1 MVFALTLHRCALPGG
16 EGAVTSCIGF
26 VRLCTFVSLPCIW
39 AVATAYYEVPR
50 WRNLEICVAQSLSQ
64 IRRLCPGQAEPKVQI
79 CSEHTEDYQER
90 VGLSFWSSWI
100 QACSQCSVFLCLL
113 CSIGIYLFN
122 CNPVFLFQLDFA
134 FHSLGDYNK
143 SIAIVLFCSLSWSV
157 RGRKHMYF
165 LLLTDLFKM

>member
-16 EGAVTSCIGF
+16 GRAVSCIGF
-26 VRLCTFVSLPCIW
+26 ARLCTFVSLPCIW

-100 QACSQCSVFLCLL
+100 QACSLCSVFLCLL

-122 CNPVFLFQLDFA
+122 CNPVFSISAWLCVPLFCGLQHIDR
-134 FHSLGDYNK
+134 YR
-143 SIAIVLFCSLSWSV
+143 IVLQ
-157 RGRKHMYF
+157 
-165 LLLTDLFKM
+165 FKLIS